1 MRCQTVKAARAG
13 AGGLS
18 QFAVQA
24 NIQDHLRSMNKAAR
38 QTKGGEEAFLE
49 LHIPITA
56 VTELEQTGPASPA
69 PAHQLT
75 LLDTPGAH
83 QSITMVR

>member
-1 MRCQTVKAARAG
+1 
-13 AGGLS
+13 
-18 QFAVQA
+18 
-24 NIQDHLRSMNKAAR
+24 MNKAAR
-38 QTKGGEEAFLE
+38 QTRGGEEAFLE

-75 LLDTPGAH
+75 LLDTPGANESLILFH
-83 QSITMVR
+83 